1 MSVPGFPTKTWTGD
15 ESGEPSAALVQ
26 GPVRISGA
34 VLEPGASW
42 HVARDRLGWTTVVLI
57 ARPPACEVLGVDAVV
72 RACADRCVD
81 PLTTAHMIARRC
93 GGIDPAE
100 TGVLRIGPRGQL
112 VELLNVGLPTMV
124 HWDPRHGIAPFEPVA
139 PRTGRPPA
147 GAVTEMV
154 RLAPGAVLF
163 AATRGVLPH
172 HAGWKELN
180 ELVSSLA
187 IDRFGGQIADI
198 PPSELARLVRSS
210 WTLGEGPAAALAVG
224 QPPAWVQAA

>member
-1 MSVPGFPTKTWTGD
+1 MSVPGFPTQTWTGD
-15 ESGEPSAALVQ
+15 ESGGPSAALIQ

-34 VLEPGASW
+34 VLGAGASW

-57 ARPPACEVLGVDAVV
+57 ARPQRCEVLGVDAIV

-81 PLTTAHMIARRC
+81 PLTTAHMLARRC
-93 GGIDPAE
+93 GGMDPAE

-112 VELLNVGLPTMV
+112 VELLNVSLPAMI
-124 HWDPRHGIAPFEPVA
+124 HWDPRQGIAPFEPVA
-139 PRTGRPPA
+139 VATGYPPD
-147 GAVTEMV
+147 GTVTEMV

-172 HAGWKELN
+172 EAGWQELN

-187 IDRFGGQIADI
+187 IDRFGGQIADV
-198 PPSELARLVRSS
+198 PPNELARLVRSS
-210 WTLGEGPAAALAVG
+210 WTLGDGPAGTIAVG
-224 QPPAWVQAA
+224 QPPALVQAA